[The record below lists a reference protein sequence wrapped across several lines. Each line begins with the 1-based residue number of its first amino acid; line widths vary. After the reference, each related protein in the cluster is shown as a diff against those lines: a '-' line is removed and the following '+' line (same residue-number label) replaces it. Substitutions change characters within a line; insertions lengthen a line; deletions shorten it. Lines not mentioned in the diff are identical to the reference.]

1 MNILNYSYTLQIK
14 IARFAEDRLRKII
27 IDTDCG
33 VDDAVAIMMALSAED
48 VEIAGITTVSGNT
61 QVKQVTENVLRLL
74 SYFGRGSIPVYKGAS
89 VPLVAAPHHGERI
102 HGQNGL
108 GDVELPPAGKKTE
121 LESAPAAI
129 YRIAKENPG
138 LTLITLG
145 PLTNIAIALNL
156 YPDLKD
162 FIERI
167 VAMGGAL
174 ETGNVTRF
182 AEFNFYFDP
191 EAVQFVINSGIAM
204 SIVPWDPI
212 VKVPFTEEELKELIP
227 EGSRAGKLFLDIQQ
241 VTMSFIEKFHGIRAT
256 MLPDPAAM
264 AFFIDKSVASGTI
277 SGNLKMELNYNTL
290 RGASILNDGAR
301 MEIVTELN
309 RERFKEAIGG
319 IFKLG

>member
-1 MNILNYSYTLQIK
+1 M
-14 IARFAEDRLRKII
+14 RKII

-33 VDDAVAIMMALSAED
+33 VDDAVAIMMALSADD

-61 QVKQVTENVLRLL
+61 HVEQVTENVLRLL
-74 SYFGRGSIPVYKGAS
+74 SYFDRSSIPVYKGAY
-89 VPLVAAPHHGERI
+89 VPLVAAPHHSERI

-108 GDVELPPAGKKTE
+108 GDVELPAAGKSAE
-121 LESAPAAI
+121 IESAPAAI

-145 PLTNIAIALNL
+145 PLTNIAIAINL
-156 YPDLKD
+156 YPELKD
-162 FIERI
+162 LIEGI

-212 VKVPFTEEELKELIP
+212 VKLPVTEKELKNLIP
-227 EGSRAGKLFLDIQQ
+227 EGSRSGKLFLDIQQ

-256 MLPDPAAM
+256 MLPDPAAV
-264 AFFIDKSVASGTI
+264 AFFLDRSVASSTI
-277 SGNLKMELNYNTL
+277 TGNLKMELNYNTL

-301 MEIVTELN
+301 MEIVTQLN
-309 RERFKEAIGG
+309 RERFKEAIRS
-319 IFKLG
+319 IFRLG

>member
-1 MNILNYSYTLQIK
+1 M
-14 IARFAEDRLRKII
+14 RKII

-33 VDDAVAIMMALSAED
+33 VDDAIAIMMALASD
-48 VEIAGITTVSGNT
+48 NVEIAGITTVSGNT
-61 QVKQVTENVLRLL
+61 HVEQVTENVLRLL
-74 SYFGRGSIPVYKGAS
+74 AYFNRGSIPVYKGAY
-89 VPLVAAPHHGERI
+89 VPLVASPHHSERI

-108 GDVELPPAGKKTE
+108 GDVELPAAGKDAE
-121 LESAPAAI
+121 HECAPAAI

-145 PLTNIAIALNL
+145 PLTNIAIAFNL
-156 YPDLKD
+156 YPELK
-162 FIERI
+162 ELTAGI

-191 EAVQFVINSGIAM
+191 EAVQFVIETGVPM

-212 VKVPFTEEELKELIP
+212 VKLPFTEKELKSLIP
-227 EGSRAGKLFLDIQQ
+227 KRNKAGKLFLDIQQ
-241 VTMSFIEKFHGIRAT
+241 VTMSFIEKFHGVRAT

-264 AFFIDKSVASGTI
+264 AFFLDKSVAASTI
-277 SGNLKMELNYNTL
+277 TGNLRMELNYNTL

-301 MEIVTELN
+301 MGIVTELS
-309 RERFKEAIGG
+309 REKFKKAIEG
-319 IFKLG
+319 IFRLG

>member
-1 MNILNYSYTLQIK
+1 M
-14 IARFAEDRLRKII
+14 RKIL

-33 VDDAVAIMMALSAED
+33 VDDAIAIMMALATD
-48 VEIAGITTVSGNT
+48 NVEIKGITTVSGNT
-61 QVKQVTENVLRLL
+61 YVEQVTENVLRLL
-74 SYFGRGSIPVYKGAS
+74 AYFGKGDIPVYRGAY

-108 GDVELPPAGKKTE
+108 GDVELPSAGKKVE
-121 LESAPAAI
+121 SESAPVAI

-138 LTLITLG
+138 ITLITLG

-156 YPDLKD
+156 YPELKNL
-162 FIERI
+162 IERI
-167 VAMGGAL
+167 VSMGGAL

-191 EAVQFVINSGIAM
+191 EAVQFVINSGVPM

-212 VKVPFTEEELKELIP
+212 VKLPFTEKELKSFIP
-227 EGSRAGKLFLDIQQ
+227 AGSKSGKFFLDIQQ
-241 VTMSFIEKFHGIRAT
+241 VTMSFIEKFHGVRAT

-264 AFFIDKSVASGTI
+264 AFFIDKSVASGI
-277 SGNLKMELNYNTL
+277 INGNLKMELNYNTL

-309 RERFKEAIGG
+309 REKFKEAIKG
-319 IFKLG
+319 IFTLG